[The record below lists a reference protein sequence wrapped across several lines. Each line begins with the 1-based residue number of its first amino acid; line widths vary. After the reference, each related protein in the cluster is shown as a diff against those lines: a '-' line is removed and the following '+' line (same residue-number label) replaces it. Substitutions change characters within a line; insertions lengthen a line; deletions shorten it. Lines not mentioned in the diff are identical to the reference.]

1 MKIVP
6 GLPRSSW
13 STFKSKLMVRNM
25 FKTAIRATAALLVI
39 GMTAVNAHAV
49 QVFEF
54 QLADPSQPYRMSE
67 HLISNNYL
75 DSRTYLANGSATV
88 VYDDINHIIDLTVL
102 TTGSLYG
109 FHLVN
114 GVQATDYD
122 SGPVATGVTTVTT
135 LRYHDVVE
143 DSPFAL
149 LGDPDMNKSEGHFT
163 MSTLALAGD
172 PSQGASFDIAAKP
185 MDWNL
190 DPSTDGFI
198 DEMRPYGLRT
208 FWMYFANHNWGD
220 DRFIDPAELVFNL
233 WATATGPV
241 TAGSA
246 NYVMATG
253 DYHGSMGAQL
263 STPEPATLLLLG
275 SGVVLVGRRRS
286 KKSA

>member
-1 MKIVP
+1 M
-6 GLPRSSW
+6 L
-13 STFKSKLMVRNM
+13 
-25 FKTAIRATAALLVI
+25 KTAIRVAATFLLISATAASA
-39 GMTAVNAHAV
+39 GAV

-67 HLISNNYL
+67 HLLSNNYL
-75 DSRTYLANGSATV
+75 ESRTYLANGSATV

-122 SGPVATGVTTVTT
+122 SGPIATNVTTTTT
-135 LRYHDVVE
+135 LRYYDVVE

-149 LGDPDMNKSEGHFT
+149 LGDPDMSKSEGHFT
-163 MSTLALAGD
+163 MSTLALASD
-172 PSQGASFDIAAKP
+172 PTQGASFDIAAKP

-190 DPSTDGFI
+190 DPSTSGFI
-198 DEMRPYGLRT
+198 DDMRPYGLRT
-208 FWMYFANHNWGD
+208 FWMYFADHNWGD
-220 DRFIDPAELVFNL
+220 DRVLDPAELVFNL
-233 WATATGPV
+233 WATALGPV

-246 NYVMATG
+246 TYVMATG
-253 DYHGSMGAQL
+253 DYHGSMGNQV

-275 SGVVLVGRRRS
+275 TGAIIACRRR
-286 KKSA
+286 KRT